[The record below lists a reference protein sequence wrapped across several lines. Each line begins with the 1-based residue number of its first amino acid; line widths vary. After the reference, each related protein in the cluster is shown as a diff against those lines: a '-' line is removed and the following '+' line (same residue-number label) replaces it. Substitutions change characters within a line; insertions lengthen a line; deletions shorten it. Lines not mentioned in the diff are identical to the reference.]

1 MKGIK
6 RNRMKCV
13 IVLALLATSCG
24 SNMGTGVITGIS
36 VGASAGALANGGTGS
51 LIGSAAGI
59 ITGGLIGAAL
69 DEQDRRVMERSSP
82 RTVDRMDRQEP
93 LTLSDVIK
101 LSQSG
106 VTDETIVRYLGETHS
121 RYNLTQAQIRRLQDA
136 GVSSR
141 VITYMIDTGK

>member
-1 MKGIK
+1 MRYWMI
-6 RNRMKCV
+6 CT
-13 IVLALLATSCG
+13 LLTVGCA
-24 SNMGTGVITGIS
+24 SNMGTGVITGITL
-36 VGASAGALANGGTGS
+36 GAGAGGLANGGTGS

-93 LTLSDVIK
+93 LTISDVIK

-106 VTDETIVRYLGETHS
+106 VVDETIIRYLGETHS
-121 RYNLTQAQIRRLQDA
+121 EYNLTQTQIRRLQDA